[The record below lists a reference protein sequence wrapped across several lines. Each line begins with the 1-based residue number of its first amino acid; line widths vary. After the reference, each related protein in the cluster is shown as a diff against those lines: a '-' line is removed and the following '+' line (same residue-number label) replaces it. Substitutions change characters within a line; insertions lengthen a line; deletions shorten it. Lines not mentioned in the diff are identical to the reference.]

1 MDYSARIT
9 EALYEAFPHQPT
21 SGQEDAIRALA
32 LFLSNQNAQSLFL
45 LKGYAGTGK
54 TTLVSTLVKVL
65 KRFRVATVLLAPTG
79 RAAKV
84 LGAYSGR
91 RAHTIHKSIYAQRVQ
106 ADGSVS
112 LELARN
118 NIKRCLFI
126 VDEASM
132 ITDERSN
139 SGHFQGREVLS
150 DLISFVYSG
159 ERCRLLLLGDTAQ
172 LPPVGL
178 ELSPALDASF
188 LRASY
193 HLKIYEAELRD
204 VVRQEMGSAVLRNA
218 TALREMLRNE
228 SYAFPWLK
236 LPVRGNIQ
244 VLDAYGF
251 QEALMQH
258 FSGNDAGESILIT
271 RTNTRANLFNREI
284 RQRILFREGEINA
297 GDRIMVVRNNYFW
310 LDADAPAGFIANGD
324 MLELLRIEDVE
335 DKHGLRFAMA
345 DCRMLDY
352 PEQATLSALILL
364 DTLDAPGP
372 GLGAEDQE
380 NFFRGVMEE
389 YRHIENRRA
398 RLEAVRNDP
407 YYNALHIKFA
417 YALTCHKTQ
426 GGQWE
431 NVFIDQGYLSD
442 EMVGRSYLRWLY
454 TALTRAS
461 GRVYLIG
468 FREEMIAEEGA
479 SDQ

>member
-1 MDYSARIT
+1 
-9 EALYEAFPHQPT
+9 
-21 SGQEDAIRALA
+21 
-32 LFLSNQNAQSLFL
+32 
-45 LKGYAGTGK
+45 
-54 TTLVSTLVKVL
+54 
-65 KRFRVATVLLAPTG
+65 
-79 RAAKV
+79 
-84 LGAYSGR
+84 
-91 RAHTIHKSIYAQRVQ
+91 
-106 ADGSVS
+106 
-112 LELARN
+112 
-118 NIKRCLFI
+118 
-126 VDEASM
+126 
-132 ITDERSN
+132 
-139 SGHFQGREVLS
+139 
-150 DLISFVYSG
+150 
-159 ERCRLLLLGDTAQ
+159 
-172 LPPVGL
+172 
-178 ELSPALDASF
+178 
-188 LRASY
+188 
-193 HLKIYEAELRD
+193 
-204 VVRQEMGSAVLRNA
+204 
-218 TALREMLRNE
+218 
-228 SYAFPWLK
+228 
-236 LPVRGNIQ
+236 
-244 VLDAYGF
+244 
-251 QEALMQH
+251 
-258 FSGNDAGESILIT
+258 
-271 RTNTRANLFNREI
+271 
-284 RQRILFREGEINA
+284 
-297 GDRIMVVRNNYFW
+297 
-310 LDADAPAGFIANGD
+310 

-468 FREEMIAEEGA
+468 FREEMIAEETA